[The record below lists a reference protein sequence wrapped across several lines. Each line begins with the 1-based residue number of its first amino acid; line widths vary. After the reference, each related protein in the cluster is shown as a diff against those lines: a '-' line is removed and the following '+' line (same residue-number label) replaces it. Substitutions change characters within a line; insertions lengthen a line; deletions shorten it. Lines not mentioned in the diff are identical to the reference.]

1 MKHANPYAPVLIIAS
16 IGLAMMLRIA
26 AESPI
31 LAAINPDWVLMFI
44 LYWNMAAPSRVGIGF
59 SWVTGLF
66 MDVLTGRLLGQH
78 ALAYAVVAFLC
89 IRLHRQFRNHTL
101 LQQSLIIL
109 LLLLIDQMLIFWTQN
124 LRQADTIDWLY
135 WAAPFTGAL
144 LWPLVFVTLR
154 HVRRSFNVA

>member
-1 MKHANPYAPVLIIAS
+1 MKHVNPYAPVFIIAS
-16 IGLAMMLRIA
+16 IGLAMILRIA

-44 LYWNMAAPSRVGIGF
+44 LYWNMAAPSRIGISF
-59 SWVTGLF
+59 AWITGLF

-78 ALAYAVVAFLC
+78 ALAYAVVAYLC
-89 IRLHRQFRNHTL
+89 IRLHRQLRNHTL

-124 LRQADTIDWLY
+124 SRVDTINLLY

-144 LWPLVFVTLR
+144 LWPMVFIALR
-154 HVRRSFNVA
+154 HIRRSFNVA

>member
-1 MKHANPYAPVLIIAS
+1 MKHVNPYALGVIVAS

-31 LAAINPDWVLMFI
+31 LAAINPDWVLMFV

-59 SWVTGLF
+59 AWVTGLF

-78 ALAYAVVAFLC
+78 ALTYTIVAYLC
-89 IRLHRQFRNHTL
+89 IRLHRQLRNHTL

-109 LLLLIDQMLIFWTQN
+109 LLLLIDQLLIFWTQKI
-124 LRQADTIDWLY
+124 RQVDSIDWLY

-144 LWPLVFVTLR
+144 LWPMVFMVLR